1 MNIEKS
7 LLALLM
13 NEDDYYSHFQKYR
26 NVFLDEECRNLYEII
41 LEIKSNN
48 KLSRISWTQNGEDI
62 TIYSSNDEIVLYRKF
77 NSYTPDN
84 IDLYFET
91 DIDSYNI
98 SFQISNTYKFEI
110 KLMLLFDEKN
120 FNLYIDDEFIK

>member
-1 MNIEKS
+1 MN
-7 LLALLM
+7 
-13 NEDDYYSHFQKYR
+13 YFQK
-26 NVFLDEECRNLYEII
+26 VI
-41 LEIKSNN
+41 IKSNN

-98 SFQISNTYKFEI
+98 SFQISKIYNFEI

>member
-1 MNIEKS
+1 MN
-7 LLALLM
+7 
-13 NEDDYYSHFQKYR
+13 YFQK
-26 NVFLDEECRNLYEII
+26 VI
-41 LEIKSNN
+41 IKSNN
-48 KLSRISWTQNGEDI
+48 KLLRTTWTQNSEDI

-98 SFQISNTYKFEI
+98 SFQISNIYKFEI
-110 KLMLLFDEKN
+110 KLMLLFKEKD

>member
-1 MNIEKS
+1 MN
-7 LLALLM
+7 
-13 NEDDYYSHFQKYR
+13 YFQK
-26 NVFLDEECRNLYEII
+26 VI
-41 LEIKSNN
+41 IKSNN
-48 KLSRISWTQNGEDI
+48 KLLRTTWTQNGEDI
-62 TIYSSNDEIVLYRKF
+62 TIYSSNDEIILYRKF
-77 NSYTPDN
+77 NSYTHDN

>member
-1 MNIEKS
+1 MN
-7 LLALLM
+7 
-13 NEDDYYSHFQKYR
+13 YFQK
-26 NVFLDEECRNLYEII
+26 VI
-41 LEIKSNN
+41 IKSNN
-48 KLSRISWTQNGEDI
+48 KLLRTTWTQNGEDI
-62 TIYSSNDEIVLYRKF
+62 TIYSSNDEIILYRKF
-77 NSYTPDN
+77 NSYTHDN

-98 SFQISNTYKFEI
+98 SFQISKIYKFEI

>member
-1 MNIEKS
+1 MN
-7 LLALLM
+7 
-13 NEDDYYSHFQKYR
+13 YFQK
-26 NVFLDEECRNLYEII
+26 VI
-41 LEIKSNN
+41 IKSNN

-98 SFQISNTYKFEI
+98 SFQISKIYNFEI
-110 KLMLLFDEKN
+110 KLMLLFDEKILICI
-120 FNLYIDDEFIK
+120 F